1 MLARWKTL
9 LLERPDGAERIA
21 AEIASWDVP
30 TPPKDTSCP
39 LHDAR
44 TYLAHHAS
52 RMLYAQA
59 RAAGLPIGSGN
70 VEATCKCLVEVRMKR
85 PGARWHEDTGE
96 HVLQL
101 RALALSDRWSPALSR
116 LLAVNDVVI
125 EPVTLAA

>member
-1 MLARWKTL
+1 
-9 LLERPDGAERIA
+9 
-21 AEIASWDVP
+21 
-30 TPPKDTSCP
+30 
-39 LHDAR
+39 
-44 TYLAHHAS
+44 
-52 RMLYAQA
+52 
-59 RAAGLPIGSGN
+59 
-70 VEATCKCLVEVRMKR
+70 MKR